1 MTLLKLSLH
10 LDEFE
15 LGRGGGWSFYN
26 PADELH
32 STEAYLD
39 LGRGDMTPVELAI
52 ALIAMWVVAC
62 ERQYPLAP

>member
-15 LGRGGGWSFYN
+15 LGRGGGWSFYD
-26 PADELH
+26 PADELL
-32 STEAYLD
+32 STEVYLD
-39 LGRGDMTPVELAI
+39 LGRGDMTPGELAG

-62 ERQYPLAP
+62 DRQYPLAL